1 MRIIIAV
8 LVLIF
13 SLQSWTKADDI
24 RDFQIEGISIGDSL
38 LEHFSKNEINEALE
52 NPSYYKDKKFL
63 EIFLNYNESKF
74 DFLQVA
80 FQTKDKSYKI
90 EKIMMV
96 KEFSDQIEN
105 CKKYKK
111 NFINESSE
119 FLNDAKR
126 SDVESVS
133 STDPTGN
140 SFSYISVFYYP
151 SGGFFNFN
159 CTDYGQEM
167 LDQKGWQD
175 VFKVSIG
182 SEKILN
188 YLQSGDSY

>member
-1 MRIIIAV
+1 MRVFIAV

-24 RDFQIEGISIGDSL
+24 SDFEIEGISIGDSL
-38 LEHFSKNEINEALE
+38 LEHFSKNEINEALK
-52 NPSYYKDKKFL
+52 NPSYYKDKKFV

-105 CKKYKK
+105 CKKFKR

-119 FLNDAKR
+119 FLIDAKR
-126 SDVESVS
+126 SDTETVS

-140 SFSYISVFYYP
+140 SFSHISVFNYP

-159 CTDYGQEM
+159 CTDYSQEM
-167 LDQKGWQD
+167 LDQRGWID
-175 VFKVSIG
+175 AFKVSIG

-188 YLQSGDSY
+188 YLRSADAF

>member
-1 MRIIIAV
+1 MRVFITV

-13 SLQSWTKADDI
+13 SLQSLTKADDI
-24 RDFQIEGISIGDSL
+24 SDFEIEGKSIGDSL
-38 LEHFSKNEINEALE
+38 LEHFSKNEINEALK
-52 NPSYYKDKKFL
+52 NPSYYKDKKFV

-80 FQTKDKSYKI
+80 IRTKDKLYKI
-90 EKIMMV
+90 EKIMMI
-96 KEFSDQIEN
+96 KDFSDQIEN

-126 SDVESVS
+126 SDDEKVASA
-133 STDPTGN
+133 DPTGN
-140 SFSYISVFYYP
+140 SFAYTSVFYYP
-151 SGGFFNFN
+151 SGGFFNFT

-167 LDQKGWQD
+167 MDQHGWFD

-188 YLQSGDSY
+188 YLRSDKAY